1 MNPPVGPTIPIWSQE
16 DRCDNA
22 KCYSKMLQCVAFGPG
37 GMRRQRVKTLA
48 SIGNAMAMWVV
59 SPSTAAGSGMK

>member
-1 MNPPVGPTIPIWSQE
+1 MLKDGATPEERSGRLKGICEVRQRKVLQRRRPP
-16 DRCDNA
+16 C
-22 KCYSKMLQCVAFGPG
+22 PG

-59 SPSTAAGSGMK
+59 SRSTAAGSGMK